1 MIKEDWRAAVA
12 VRIVAIWNYE
22 LLRWCSMTAYVC
34 KGLRLGILL
43 GWYENGT
50 RMVHEL
56 MFASCMSTNL
66 ITSRWY
72 TPSQNKK

>member
-1 MIKEDWRAAVA
+1 MQ
-12 VRIVAIWNYE
+12 
-22 LLRWCSMTAYVC
+22 
-34 KGLRLGILL
+34 GLRLGILL

-50 RMVHEL
+50 KMAML

-72 TPSQNKK
+72 NPSQNKK